1 MQDENLTASEWIG
14 IISAVGA
21 FINIVI
27 LSWIAFKKSGKEI
40 KKLEDESQHEI
51 GEAVESVANASKI
64 TVETLMARITALE
77 ADLTAE
83 KEARKRDIEYLR
95 RRLRDA
101 EQESRDYRSWAAQLA
116 RQVIEAGKQPVPFI
130 PSADTDQGLSAI
142 KKEDK

>member
-1 MQDENLTASEWIG
+1 MQGEKLTASEWIG
-14 IISAVGA
+14 IIGAVGA
-21 FINIVI
+21 FINVII

-51 GEAVESVANASKI
+51 GDAVESVANASKV
-64 TVETLMARITALE
+64 TVDTMLARITTLE
-77 ADLTAE
+77 ADLLSE

-130 PSADTDQGLSAI
+130 PSVDTDQGLQAI
-142 KKEDK
+142 KKEQ

>member
-1 MQDENLTASEWIG
+1 MQGEKLTASEWIG
-14 IISAVGA
+14 IIGALGA
-21 FINIVI
+21 FINIII

-51 GEAVESVANASKI
+51 GDAVESVANASKV
-64 TVETLMARITALE
+64 TVETLMTRITQLD

-116 RQVIEAGKQPVPFI
+116 RQVIEAGKQPVPFV
-130 PSADTDQGLSAI
+130 PSVDTDQGLQSV
-142 KKEDK
+142 KKD

>member
-1 MQDENLTASEWIG
+1 MQGEKLTASEWVG
-14 IISAVGA
+14 IIGALGA

-27 LSWIAFKKSGKEI
+27 LSWIAIKRSGKEI
-40 KKLEDESQHEI
+40 KKLDDESQHEI
-51 GEAVESVANASKI
+51 GEAVESVANASKV
-64 TVETLMARITALE
+64 TVETLMVRITQLE
-77 ADLTAE
+77 ADLISE

-130 PSADTDQGLSAI
+130 PSVDTDQGLQSV
-142 KKEDK
+142 KKD